1 MFSISQLVT
10 YAQWFGYATLVMLAV
25 TIAAWIF
32 QWGLRFRLVGVT
44 SFMGVLTVGIFAL
57 SLGLHD
63 RPSIP
68 NALRF
73 TRVYDTGANQVVV
86 TVPPEITAEQLEATL
101 QQAAIDLAS
110 PGRLSANGTLMV
122 RARVVLHPAP
132 GISQPIYLGQAQR
145 SLTEPTQPVQ
155 VTIDATRLAQVQA
168 ASAT

>member
-1 MFSISQLVT
+1 MLSIHQLVT
-10 YAQWFGYATLVMLAV
+10 DAQWFGYATLAMLAI

-32 QWGLRFRLVGVT
+32 QWGVRFRLVGVT
-44 SFMGVLTVGIFAL
+44 SFMGVLTAGFFAL

-86 TVPPEITAEQLEATL
+86 TVPPKITAEQLQATL
-101 QQAAIDLAS
+101 QQAAVDLAS
-110 PGRLSANGTLMV
+110 PGRLSADGTLTV

-132 GISQPIYLGQAQR
+132 GVSQPVYLGQAQR
-145 SLTEPTQPVQ
+145 SLTGPTQTVE
-155 VTIDATRLAQVQA
+155 VTIDAARLAEVQA

>member
-10 YAQWFGYATLVMLAV
+10 YAQWFGYATLGMLAV

-110 PGRLSANGTLMV
+110 PGRLSANGTLVV

-155 VTIDATRLAQVQA
+155 VTIDAARLAQVQA